1 LAFGKPLVYVLLFC
15 WNLNLLLL
23 PLLAFMGCWYGLWNV
38 TFRTFC
44 CCWVLACRTGQQP
57 DILACMAFAM
67 MYAWAAKSGCV
78 NIINL
83 QHICMLPSIWI
94 CMNIISSQHYQFAM
108 NIISSLKLVVWM
120 LSVCNEY

>member
-44 CCWVLACRTGQQP
+44 CCWVLACRTGQQL

-78 NIINL
+78 NIISL
-83 QHICMLPSIWI
+83 KHICMLPSIWI
-94 CMNIISSQHYQFAM
+94 CMNIISLQW
-108 NIISSLKLVVWM
+108 I
-120 LSVCNEY
+120 LSVR